1 MKILNHYLMKYKYK
15 CLQWFIITVLTSI
28 FLAYAS
34 LLNMSLI
41 DNMIDKNLKK
51 SIGILIMSLVLW
63 GLYFLCNYIKTNQK
77 NKIIIQINNDIKENM
92 IENIKNKNYV
102 SFHENDIGVY
112 VSWLTNDINQIEQYG
127 LQSLF
132 SFYNCII
139 VAIAHFIAL
148 MQVHILIA
156 IVSMALFIVIYLI
169 PKVFQKKLNQASQQF
184 STEQGVYTKKIK
196 NILNGFDVW
205 MDFKA
210 LEVMKKKSNKSSQVL
225 ENTRYYNYKTQSII
239 LNFIN
244 FCNILI
250 QSITNLICIYFSVI
264 GIVSPGALLS
274 VGTLSARL
282 YNSLSELSQY
292 CIKISS
298 CQNILKKFEY
308 IPAEKEHKRR
318 IDFTDCIEIKNV
330 SFAYPNSKTI
340 LKNINI
346 VFKKGKKYALIGESG
361 CGKSTLLKIL
371 YGKLQDY
378 MGNVLIDGN
387 ELRDLDMTDYMVYLD
402 QNSYLFDTTLL
413 ENMTLG
419 KNYLLNDIVNAMHVS
434 CLDDFVYSV
443 DELNQ
448 EVKENGNNFSGG
460 QKQRI
465 ALCRAI
471 LFNKQIYLVDEIT
484 SGLDR
489 NNKVKIEKYL
499 LNNKD
504 ITLIYISHHIDKEI
518 ENLFD
523 EIVYL

>member
-244 FCNILI
+244 
-250 QSITNLICIYFSVI
+250 T
-264 GIVSPGALLS
+264 
-274 VGTLSARL
+274 
-282 YNSLSELSQY
+282 
-292 CIKISS
+292 IS
-298 CQNILKKFEY
+298 
-308 IPAEKEHKRR
+308 
-318 IDFTDCIEIKNV
+318 
-330 SFAYPNSKTI
+330 
-340 LKNINI
+340 
-346 VFKKGKKYALIGESG
+346 
-361 CGKSTLLKIL
+361 
-371 YGKLQDY
+371 
-378 MGNVLIDGN
+378 
-387 ELRDLDMTDYMVYLD
+387 
-402 QNSYLFDTTLL
+402 
-413 ENMTLG
+413 
-419 KNYLLNDIVNAMHVS
+419 
-434 CLDDFVYSV
+434 
-443 DELNQ
+443 
-448 EVKENGNNFSGG
+448 
-460 QKQRI
+460 
-465 ALCRAI
+465 
-471 LFNKQIYLVDEIT
+471 
-484 SGLDR
+484 
-489 NNKVKIEKYL
+489 
-499 LNNKD
+499 
-504 ITLIYISHHIDKEI
+504 
-518 ENLFD
+518 
-523 EIVYL
+523 